1 MISEKKSGAPYLNV
15 WFGNFYRPAYDDQAF
30 VAEGMELLKK
40 LGFNSVLLDS
50 KDWEDF
56 RERYEG
62 KPASQYVGM
71 QEFMMEQ
78 IKKQGMSHTFLAI
91 YLNADNLYPNIRFS
105 PPVFGES
112 VVTAKGND
120 GRWYR
125 YWSEKAQE
133 TMTEHVSQLLEMYG
147 ENMTRIEVD
156 GEEKKPLCSM
166 WDPVVAPSFDEDGK
180 KRYRS
185 WLEKRITETLRLLTV
200 STKRKQA
207 ALKRSN
213 PSNTGLN
220 CVILEKM
227 VFRKKSWK
235 TGMKNAAYGWTT
247 SAGKATSWCFI
258 LKRCR
263 KSSMHLIRSC
273 ICARI

>member
-1 MISEKKSGAPYLNV
+1 
-15 WFGNFYRPAYDDQAF
+15 
-30 VAEGMELLKK
+30 
-40 LGFNSVLLDS
+40 
-50 KDWEDF
+50 
-56 RERYEG
+56 
-62 KPASQYVGM
+62 
-71 QEFMMEQ
+71 MEQ

-180 KRYRS
+180 
-185 WLEKRITETLRLLTV
+185 
-200 STKRKQA
+200 
-207 ALKRSN
+207 
-213 PSNTGLN
+213 
-220 CVILEKM
+220 
-227 VFRKKSWK
+227 
-235 TGMKNAAYGWTT
+235 
-247 SAGKATSWCFI
+247 
-258 LKRCR
+258 
-263 KSSMHLIRSC
+263 
-273 ICARI
+273 

>member
-91 YLNADNLYPNIRFS
+91 
-105 PPVFGES
+105 
-112 VVTAKGND
+112 
-120 GRWYR
+120 
-125 YWSEKAQE
+125 
-133 TMTEHVSQLLEMYG
+133 LLMCDKEV
-147 ENMTRIEVD
+147 IEV
-156 GEEKKPLCSM
+156 
-166 WDPVVAPSFDEDGK
+166 
-180 KRYRS
+180 
-185 WLEKRITETLRLLTV
+185 
-200 STKRKQA
+200 
-207 ALKRSN
+207 
-213 PSNTGLN
+213 
-220 CVILEKM
+220 
-227 VFRKKSWK
+227 
-235 TGMKNAAYGWTT
+235 
-247 SAGKATSWCFI
+247 
-258 LKRCR
+258 
-263 KSSMHLIRSC
+263 
-273 ICARI
+273 

>member
-185 WLEKRITETLRLLTV
+185 WLEKRY
-200 STKRKQA
+200 
-207 ALKRSN
+207 N
-213 PSNTGLN
+213 
-220 CVILEKM
+220 
-227 VFRKKSWK
+227 
-235 TGMKNAAYGWTT
+235 
-247 SAGKATSWCFI
+247 
-258 LKRCR
+258 
-263 KSSMHLIRSC
+263 
-273 ICARI
+273 

>member
-91 YLNADNLYPNIRFS
+91 YLNADNLYPNVRFS
-105 PPVFGES
+105 PPVFGKS

-156 GEEKKPLCSM
+156 GEEKKTAVQHVGPGRC
-166 WDPVVAPSFDEDGK
+166 
-180 KRYRS
+180 
-185 WLEKRITETLRLLTV
+185 TELR
-200 STKRKQA
+200 
-207 ALKRSN
+207 
-213 PSNTGLN
+213 
-220 CVILEKM
+220 
-227 VFRKKSWK
+227 
-235 TGMKNAAYGWTT
+235 
-247 SAGKATSWCFI
+247 
-258 LKRCR
+258 
-263 KSSMHLIRSC
+263 
-273 ICARI
+273 

>member
-15 WFGNFYRPAYDDQAF
+15 WFGNFYRPAYDDEAF

-40 LGFNSVLLDS
+40 FGFNSVLLDS

-56 RERYEG
+56 RERYGG
-62 KPASQYVGM
+62 KPASQFVGM

-112 VVTAKGND
+112 VVTAKGKD

-147 ENMTRIEVD
+147 ENMTRIEV
-156 GEEKKPLCSM
+156 GT
-166 WDPVVAPSFDEDGK
+166 GK
-180 KRYRS
+180 KRNRCAHVGPG
-185 WLEKRITETLRLLTV
+185 RCTELR
-200 STKRKQA
+200 
-207 ALKRSN
+207 
-213 PSNTGLN
+213 
-220 CVILEKM
+220 
-227 VFRKKSWK
+227 
-235 TGMKNAAYGWTT
+235 
-247 SAGKATSWCFI
+247 
-258 LKRCR
+258 
-263 KSSMHLIRSC
+263 
-273 ICARI
+273 

>member
-156 GEEKKPLCSM
+156 GEEKTRCAACGTRSLHRASMRMGKIAIAVGLKNVITEILKPLT
-166 WDPVVAPSFDEDGK
+166 A
-180 KRYRS
+180 
-185 WLEKRITETLRLLTV
+185 
-200 STKRKQA
+200 STKRKQT

-227 VFRKKSWK
+227 VFRKKS
-235 TGMKNAAYGWTT
+235 
-247 SAGKATSWCFI
+247 
-258 LKRCR
+258 
-263 KSSMHLIRSC
+263 
-273 ICARI
+273 

>member
-166 WDPVVAPSFDEDGK
+166 WDPALHRASM
-180 KRYRS
+180 RM
-185 WLEKRITETLRLLTV
+185 EKSAIAAGLKNVITEMLKPLTA
-200 STKRKQA
+200 STKRKQT

-213 PSNTGLN
+213 PSNTGLTA
-220 CVILEKM
+220 L
-227 VFRKKSWK
+227 SWK
-235 TGMKNAAYGWTT
+235 KWFFGKR
-247 SAGKATSWCFI
+247 AG
-258 LKRCR
+258 RPG
-263 KSSMHLIRSC
+263 
-273 ICARI
+273 

>member
-40 LGFNSVLLDS
+40 FGFNSVLLDS

-62 KPASQYVGM
+62 KPASQFVGM

-78 IKKQGMSHTFLAI
+78 IKKQGLSHTFLAI

-125 YWSEKAQE
+125 YWSEKAPGDDDGACFAAFRDVRRKYDPDRSGRERKE
-133 TMTEHVSQLLEMYG
+133 TAVQHVGPGRCTE
-147 ENMTRIEVD
+147 
-156 GEEKKPLCSM
+156 
-166 WDPVVAPSFDEDGK
+166 
-180 KRYRS
+180 
-185 WLEKRITETLRLLTV
+185 LR
-200 STKRKQA
+200 
-207 ALKRSN
+207 
-213 PSNTGLN
+213 
-220 CVILEKM
+220 
-227 VFRKKSWK
+227 
-235 TGMKNAAYGWTT
+235 
-247 SAGKATSWCFI
+247 
-258 LKRCR
+258 
-263 KSSMHLIRSC
+263 
-273 ICARI
+273 